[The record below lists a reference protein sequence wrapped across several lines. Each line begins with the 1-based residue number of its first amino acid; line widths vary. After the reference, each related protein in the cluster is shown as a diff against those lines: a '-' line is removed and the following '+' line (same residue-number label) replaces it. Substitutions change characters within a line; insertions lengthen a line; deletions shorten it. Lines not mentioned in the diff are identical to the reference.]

1 MPPRRGAR
9 RGGRGGRGRGAGR
22 VQPEVQPVAQAPDPA
37 APVTHADLAA
47 MEQRFRDM
55 IMQMR
60 EQQKPA
66 SPTPAPA
73 PAPAPAPVP
82 APAPAPVPV
91 APQFVPD
98 QLSAEAKHL
107 RDFRKYNPTTFDGSL
122 EDPTRAQMW
131 LSSLETIFRYM
142 KCPEDQKVQCA
153 VFMLTDR
160 GTAWWETTE
169 RMLGGDV
176 SQITWQQFK
185 ESFYA
190 KFFSASLRDAKR
202 QEFLNLEQGDLTV
215 EQYDAE
221 FDMLSRF
228 APEMIATEAARAD
241 KFVRGL
247 RLDIQGLVRAFRP
260 ATHAD
265 ALRLAVD
272 LSLQER
278 ANSSKTA
285 GRGSTSGQKRKAEQQ
300 PVPVPQRNFRPGG
313 EFRSFQQKPFE
324 SGEAARG
331 KPLCTTCGKHHLG
344 RCLFGTRTCFKCRQ
358 EGHTADRCPLRV
370 TGIAQNQGAGAPHQ
384 GRVFA
389 TNRTEAEKAGTVVT
403 GTLPV
408 LGHYAL
414 VLFDSGSSH
423 SFISSAFVSH
433 ARLEVEPLHHV
444 LSVSTPSGECMLS
457 KEKVKACQI
466 ELAGHVIEVTLI
478 VLDMLDFDV
487 ILGMDWLAANHA
499 SIDCSRKEVT
509 FNPPSMASFKFK
521 GGGSKSLP
529 QVISA
534 IRASKLLSQGTWGIL
549 ASVVDTREADVSLS
563 SEPVVRDYP
572 DVFPEELPGLP
583 PHREVEFAIELE
595 PGTVPIS
602 RAPYRMA
609 PAELKELKVQLQEL
623 LDKGFIRPS
632 VSPWGAPV
640 LFVKK
645 KDGSMRLCI
654 DYRELNKVTVKNRY
668 PLPRIDDLFDQL
680 QGATVFS
687 KIDLRSGYHQL
698 RIKEEDIPKTAFR
711 SRYGHY
717 EFIVMSFG
725 LTNAPAVFMDLMN
738 RVFREFLDT
747 FVIVFIDDIL
757 IYSKTEAEHEEHLR
771 MVLQTLR
778 DNKLY
783 AKFSKCEFW
792 LKQVSFLG
800 HVVSKAGVSVD
811 PAKIEAVT
819 GWTRPSTVSEVR
831 SFLGLAGYYRRFV
844 ENFSRIATPLTQLTR
859 KGAPFVWSKACEDSF
874 QTLKQKLVT
883 APVLTVPD
891 GSGSFVIYS
900 DASKKGLGCVLMQQ
914 GKVVAYA
921 SRQLKSHEQNYPTHD
936 LELAAVVFALKIW
949 RHYLYGEKIQ
959 IFTDHKS
966 LKYFFTQKE
975 LNMRQ
980 RRWLE
985 LVKDYD
991 CEILYHPGKANVVAD
1006 ALSRKV
1012 SHSAAL
1018 ITRQAPLHRDLER
1031 AEIAV
1036 SVGAVTMQLAQLTV
1050 QPTLRQRIIDA
1061 QSNDPYLVEKRG
1073 LAEAGQTAEF
1083 SLSSDGGLL
1092 FEGRLCVPSDCAVK
1106 TELLSEAHSSPFS
1119 MHPGSTK
1126 MYQDL
1131 KRVYWWR
1138 NMKREVAEFVSKCLV
1153 CQQVKAPRQK
1163 PAGLLQPLSIPEW
1176 KWENVS
1182 MDFIT
1187 GLPRT
1192 LRGFTVIWVVVDRL
1206 TKSAH
1211 FVPGKST
1218 YTASKWAQLYMSE
1231 IVRLHGVPVSI
1242 VSDRDARFTSKFWKG
1257 LQTAMGTRL
1266 DFSTAFHPQT
1276 DGQTERLNQVL
1287 EDMLRACA
1295 LEFPGS
1301 WDSHLHLMEFAYN
1314 NSYQATI
1321 GMAPFEA
1328 LYGRCCRSPVCWGE
1342 VGEQRL
1348 MGPELV
1354 QSTNEAIQKIRSR
1367 MHTAQSRQKSYADV
1381 RRKDLEFEIGD
1392 KVFLKVAPMK
1402 GVLRFERRGKLSPR
1416 FVGPFEI
1423 LERIGPVAYRLALPP
1438 SLSAVHDVF
1447 HISML
1452 RKYVPDPSHVVD
1464 YEPLEIDEN
1473 LSYVEQPVEV
1483 LAREVKTLR
1492 NKQIP
1497 LVKVLWRNHRVEE
1510 ATWEREDDM
1519 RSRYPELF
1527 EE

>member
-1 MPPRRGAR
+1 
-9 RGGRGGRGRGAGR
+9 
-22 VQPEVQPVAQAPDPA
+22 
-37 APVTHADLAA
+37 
-47 MEQRFRDM
+47 
-55 IMQMR
+55 
-60 EQQKPA
+60 
-66 SPTPAPA
+66 
-73 PAPAPAPVP
+73 
-82 APAPAPVPV
+82 
-91 APQFVPD
+91 
-98 QLSAEAKHL
+98 
-107 RDFRKYNPTTFDGSL
+107 
-122 EDPTRAQMW
+122 
-131 LSSLETIFRYM
+131 
-142 KCPEDQKVQCA
+142 
-153 VFMLTDR
+153 
-160 GTAWWETTE
+160 
-169 RMLGGDV
+169 
-176 SQITWQQFK
+176 
-185 ESFYA
+185 
-190 KFFSASLRDAKR
+190 
-202 QEFLNLEQGDLTV
+202 
-215 EQYDAE
+215 
-221 FDMLSRF
+221 
-228 APEMIATEAARAD
+228 
-241 KFVRGL
+241 
-247 RLDIQGLVRAFRP
+247 
-260 ATHAD
+260 
-265 ALRLAVD
+265 
-272 LSLQER
+272 
-278 ANSSKTA
+278 
-285 GRGSTSGQKRKAEQQ
+285 
-300 PVPVPQRNFRPGG
+300 
-313 EFRSFQQKPFE
+313 
-324 SGEAARG
+324 
-331 KPLCTTCGKHHLG
+331 
-344 RCLFGTRTCFKCRQ
+344 
-358 EGHTADRCPLRV
+358 
-370 TGIAQNQGAGAPHQ
+370 
-384 GRVFA
+384 
-389 TNRTEAEKAGTVVT
+389 
-403 GTLPV
+403 
-408 LGHYAL
+408 
-414 VLFDSGSSH
+414 
-423 SFISSAFVSH
+423 
-433 ARLEVEPLHHV
+433 
-444 LSVSTPSGECMLS
+444 MLS

-466 ELAGHVIEVTLI
+466 EIAGHVIEVTLI

-509 FNPPSMASFKFK
+509 FNPPSLASFKFK

-583 PHREVEFAIELE
+583 LHREVEFAIELE

-698 RIKEEDIPKTAFR
+698 RIKDEDVPKTAFR

-891 GSGSFVIYS
+891 GSGNFVIYS

-1036 SVGAVTMQLAQLTV
+1036 SVGTVTMQLAQLTV

-1092 FEGRLCVPSDCAVK
+1092 FERRLCVPSDSAIK
-1106 TELLSEAHSSPFS
+1106 AELLTEAHSSPFS

-1266 DFSTAFHPQT
+1266 DFSTTFHPQT

-1348 MGPELV
+1348 MSPELV

-1381 RRKDLEFEIGD
+1381 RRKDLEFEVGD

-1402 GVLRFERRGKLSPR
+1402 GVLRFERRGKLSPC

-1438 SLSAVHDVF
+1438 SLSTVHDVF
-1447 HISML
+1447 HVSML

-1464 YEPLEIDEN
+1464 YEPL
-1473 LSYVEQPVEV
+1473 
-1483 LAREVKTLR
+1483 
-1492 NKQIP
+1492 
-1497 LVKVLWRNHRVEE
+1497 
-1510 ATWEREDDM
+1510 
-1519 RSRYPELF
+1519 
-1527 EE
+1527 

>member
-1 MPPRRGAR
+1 
-9 RGGRGGRGRGAGR
+9 
-22 VQPEVQPVAQAPDPA
+22 
-37 APVTHADLAA
+37 
-47 MEQRFRDM
+47 
-55 IMQMR
+55 
-60 EQQKPA
+60 
-66 SPTPAPA
+66 
-73 PAPAPAPVP
+73 
-82 APAPAPVPV
+82 
-91 APQFVPD
+91 
-98 QLSAEAKHL
+98 
-107 RDFRKYNPTTFDGSL
+107 
-122 EDPTRAQMW
+122 MW

-202 QEFLNLEQGDLTV
+202 QEFLNLEQGDMTV

-228 APEMIATEAARAD
+228 TPEMIAIEAARAD

-278 ANSSKTA
+278 TNSSKTA

-300 PVPVPQRNFRPGG
+300 PVPVPQRNFRSGG
-313 EFRSFQQKPFE
+313 EFRRFQQKPFE
-324 SGEAARG
+324 AGEAARG

-358 EGHTADRCPLRV
+358 EGHTADRCPLRL
-370 TGIAQNQGAGAPHQ
+370 TGNAQNQGAGAPHQ

-389 TNRTEAEKAGTVVT
+389 TNKTEAEKAGTVVT

-423 SFISSAFVSH
+423 SFISSTFVLH

-444 LSVSTPSGECMLS
+444 LSVSTPSGECMSS
-457 KEKVKACQI
+457 KEKVKTCQI
-466 ELAGHVIEVTLI
+466 EIAGHVIEVTLL

-509 FNPPSMASFKFK
+509 FNPPSRPSFKFK
-521 GGGSKSLP
+521 GEGSRSLP

-534 IRASKLLSQGTWGIL
+534 IRASKLLSQSTWGIL

-698 RIKEEDIPKTAFR
+698 RIKDEDVPKTAFR
-711 SRYGHY
+711 S
-717 EFIVMSFG
+717 
-725 LTNAPAVFMDLMN
+725 
-738 RVFREFLDT
+738 REFLDT

-757 IYSKTEAEHEEHLR
+757 IYSKTEAEHENHLR

-819 GWTRPSTVSEVR
+819 GWTRPSTVSE
-831 SFLGLAGYYRRFV
+831 
-844 ENFSRIATPLTQLTR
+844 LTR

-874 QTLKQKLVT
+874 QNLKQKLVT

-966 LKYFFTQKE
+966 LKYFFTQNE

-1073 LAEAGQTAEF
+1073 LAEAGQAVGF
-1083 SLSSDGGLL
+1083 SLSSDGGIL
-1092 FEGRLCVPSDCAVK
+1092 FERRLCVPPDSAVK

-1138 NMKREVAEFVSKCLV
+1138 NMKREVAEFVSRCLV

-1187 GLPRT
+1187 GLSRT

-1328 LYGRCCRSPVCWGE
+1328 LYGKCCRSPVCWGE

-1367 MHTAQSRQKSYADV
+1367 MHTAQSRQKCYADV
-1381 RRKDLEFEIGD
+1381 RRKDLEFEVGD
-1392 KVFLKVAPMK
+1392 KVFLKVAPMR
-1402 GVLRFERRGKLSPR
+1402 GVVRFERRGKLSPR

-1438 SLSAVHDVF
+1438 SLSTVHDVF
-1447 HISML
+1447 HVSML

-1473 LSYVEQPVEV
+1473 LSYTEQPVEV

-1492 NKQIP
+1492 NKEIP

-1527 EE
+1527 EK

>member
-1 MPPRRGAR
+1 
-9 RGGRGGRGRGAGR
+9 
-22 VQPEVQPVAQAPDPA
+22 
-37 APVTHADLAA
+37 
-47 MEQRFRDM
+47 
-55 IMQMR
+55 
-60 EQQKPA
+60 
-66 SPTPAPA
+66 
-73 PAPAPAPVP
+73 
-82 APAPAPVPV
+82 
-91 APQFVPD
+91 
-98 QLSAEAKHL
+98 
-107 RDFRKYNPTTFDGSL
+107 
-122 EDPTRAQMW
+122 MW

-202 QEFLNLEQGDLTV
+202 QEFLNLEQGDMTV

-324 SGEAARG
+324 AGEAARG

-358 EGHTADRCPLRV
+358 EGHTADRCPLRLM
-370 TGIAQNQGAGAPHQ
+370 GIAQNQGAGAPHQ

-408 LGHYAL
+408 LGHFAL

-466 ELAGHVIEVTLI
+466 EIAGHVIEVTLI

-534 IRASKLLSQGTWGIL
+534 IRASKLLNQGTWGIL

-609 PAELKELKVQLQEL
+609 PAELKELKVQLQKL

-654 DYRELNKVTVKNRY
+654 DYSELNKVTVKNRY

-698 RIKEEDIPKTAFR
+698 RIKDEDVPKTAFR

-725 LTNAPAVFMDLMN
+725 LTNAPTVFMDLMN

-800 HVVSKAGVSVD
+800 HVVSKDGVSVD

-949 RHYLYGEKIQ
+949 RHYLYGKKIQ

-1018 ITRQAPLHRDLER
+1018 ITRQAPLHWDLER

-1050 QPTLRQRIIDA
+1050 QPTLRQKIIDA

-1092 FEGRLCVPSDCAVK
+1092 FERRLCVPSDSAVK

-1328 LYGRCCRSPVCWGE
+1328 LYGKCCRSPVCWDE

-1423 LERIGPVAYRLALPP
+1423 LERIGHVAYRLALPP
-1438 SLSAVHDVF
+1438 SLSTVHDVF
-1447 HISML
+1447 HVSML

-1473 LSYVEQPVEV
+1473 LGYVEQPIEV
-1483 LAREVKTLR
+1483 LAREVKSLR
-1492 NKQIP
+1492 NKEIP